1 MLKLV
6 GDFWREEL
14 MCPPRQLGSVSP
26 PPLGPDRG
34 EPSGQGG
41 NGFGLERESS
51 RSKVRLS
58 SSAGER
64 PSLSSGA
71 LTVERSQIIFGVVF
85 WVPIMDH
92 QFNQYEYY

>member
-26 PPLGPDRG
+26 PPLGPDSG
-34 EPSGQGG
+34 EPSGG

-85 WVPIMDH
+85 RVPIMDH
-92 QFNQYEYY
+92 QCEYY